1 MCLFGVGREK
11 ENLENT
17 VMNGVDKRYREED
30 EWRIVGDKRIK
41 VVGVILLLEPI

>member
-1 MCLFGVGREK
+1 MGGEK

-17 VMNGVDKRYREED
+17 GVDKRYGEED